1 MLTVVRTTGAVY
13 EAIKQDIDRYAPKET
28 MLFSRARQVR
38 LGDREIYLMPEV
50 IALDENEACR
60 SSGLTQPSPAFQQW
74 FYGSLKKEGLLG
86 EGYRVVT
93 IHSHPFQTGEASFS
107 AVDRETMA
115 RDREVYGKA
124 YDGHDFVWLVFDR
137 DARSFEG
144 AVVRRKSETRIDA
157 LVVLGD
163 QLARLTGTGGARSE
177 KDYPRELYSRMVLI
191 PAWDQE
197 RIAWPKVAVVGLGGI
212 GSVVL
217 QAVTELGI
225 GDFGDLVLVDHD
237 VVEASNLSRIPYA
250 SYHDIGSSKTALAR
264 RYVQGA
270 RPYRKVTTIEKP
282 CDTAEAQQELASA
295 DLILGCVD
303 SEVAR
308 SCLNHLAASFLVPL
322 LDLGAG
328 VIIDRFAGERVVLSS
343 GQARLFIPG
352 GTPCLLCNMGIRTE
366 GFDRELARLKMD
378 VREKDLLERA
388 GYLQDFLAEDA
399 PQPSVYNLNALVGA
413 AGVTLLLRYLL
424 GGGVDCHALH
434 FNMEAMAFEKILTRS
449 RDHCPVCGCEG
460 LLGLGDFFDLES
472 LVAEKQY
479 PPPRCQK
486 CSTSP

>member
-1 MLTVVRTTGAVY
+1 MLTMVRTTGAVH
-13 EAIKQDIDRYAPKET
+13 EAITQDIDRYAPKET

-38 LGDREIYLMPEV
+38 LGDREIYLMAEV

-60 SSGLTQPSPAFQQW
+60 SSALTQPSPVFQQW
-74 FYGSLKKEGLLG
+74 FYGSLKKDGVLG
-86 EGYRVVT
+86 QGYRVVT

-107 AVDRETMA
+107 AVDLQTMA
-115 RDREVYGKA
+115 RDRKVYGKA

-144 AVVRRKSETRIDA
+144 SVVRRRGETKIDA

-163 QLARLTGTGGARSE
+163 QFARLAGTGGARGGT
-177 KDYPRELYSRMVLI
+177 DYPREIYSRMLLI
-191 PAWDQE
+191 PTWDQE
-197 RIAWPKVAVVGLGGI
+197 RIAWPKVAVVGLGGL

-225 GDFGDLVLVDHD
+225 GDLGDLVLVDHD

-250 SYHDIGSSKTALAR
+250 SFHDIGIPKTDVAR
-264 RYVQGA
+264 RYVQGV
-270 RPYRKVTTIEKP
+270 RPYRKVTTIDKP
-282 CDTAEAQQELASA
+282 CDAAEAQQEIASA

-328 VIIDRFAGERVVLSS
+328 VIIDRLAGERLVLPS

-352 GTPCLLCNMGIRTE
+352 TTPCLLCNMGIRQE
-366 GFDRELARLKMD
+366 GFDRELACLKTNAE
-378 VREKDLLERA
+378 EKDLLGRA

-399 PQPSVYNLNALVGA
+399 PQPSVYNLNALVGI

-424 GGGVDCHALH
+424 GGGVDYQALH
-434 FNMEAMAFEKILTRS
+434 FNMETMAFEKILSKS
-449 RDHCPVCGCEG
+449 REHCPVCGFDG
-460 LLGLGDFFDLES
+460 LLGTGDFFDLEG

-479 PPPRCQK
+479 PLPR
-486 CSTSP
+486 P

>member
-13 EAIKQDIDRYAPKET
+13 EAIKQDIDRYAPRET
-28 MLFSRARQVR
+28 MLFGRARQVR

-50 IALDENEACR
+50 IALDEEEACR
-60 SSGLTQPSPAFQQW
+60 SYGLTRPSPVFQQW

-86 EGYRVVT
+86 QGYRVVT

-107 AVDRETMA
+107 GIDWETMA

-137 DARSFEG
+137 NARSFEG
-144 AVVRRKSETRIDA
+144 SVVRRKSGTKIDA
-157 LVVLGD
+157 LIVLGD
-163 QLARLTGTGGARSE
+163 QLTRLTGTGGARSGT
-177 KDYPRELYSRMVLI
+177 DYPRELYSRTLLI
-191 PAWDQE
+191 PTWDQE
-197 RIAWPKVAVVGLGGI
+197 RIAWPKVAVVGLGGL
-212 GSVVL
+212 GGVVL

-225 GDFGDLVLVDHD
+225 GDLGGLVLVDHD

-250 SYHDIGSSKTALAR
+250 SYQDIGSPKTAVAR

-270 RPYRKVTTIEKP
+270 RPYRKVTTIDKS
-282 CDTAEAQQELASA
+282 CDIGEAQQEIASA
-295 DLILGCVD
+295 DLIFGCVD

-322 LDLGAG
+322 VDLGAG

-352 GTPCLLCNMGIRTE
+352 TTPCLLCNMGIRQE

-378 VREKDLLERA
+378 AKEQDLLAKA

-399 PQPSVYNLNALVGA
+399 PQPSVYNLNASVGA

-424 GGGVDCHALH
+424 GGGIDYHALH
-434 FNMEAMAFEKILTRS
+434 FNMEAMAFEKILTKS
-449 RDHCPVCGCEG
+449 REQCPVCGFDG
-460 LLGLGDFFDLES
+460 ILGVGEFFDLEG
-472 LVAEKQY
+472 LLAEKQY
-479 PPPRCQK
+479 PLPRPQK
-486 CSTSP
+486 GSTSA